1 MKTEKE
7 KKKDIKLFKEVSW
20 LYDRLDKKEFD
31 ILKKWVFANCE
42 ITREE
47 GYDAGKSETI
57 KQIDILYNK
66 IKGEYNEEHKIMMEV
81 KGKDNARYYRQ
92 YAVCGQLAYGMVKLE
107 ELKEILEGELAK

>member
-1 MKTEKE
+1 MKTKKE
-7 KKKDIKLFKEVSW
+7 KIIKNLIVKWE
-20 LYDRLDKKEFD
+20 LDKEMRID
-31 ILKKWVFANCE
+31 ELLNLC
-42 ITREE
+42 
-47 GYDAGKSETI
+47 YNAGKSKTI

-107 ELKEILEGELAK
+107 ELKETLEGELAKEQTSGEKK

>member
-1 MKTEKE
+1 MKTQKE
-7 KKKDIKLFKEVSW
+7 KIKKGKRLTKLYMGFPYEMGS
-20 LYDRLDKKEFD
+20 YEDE
-31 ILKKWVFANCE
+31 LKVQEAINY
-42 ITREE
+42 
-47 GYDAGKSETI
+47 GYNAGKSEAI

-66 IKGEYNEEHKIMMEV
+66 IKREYNEEHKIMMEV